1 MLEAIYHFDWNVFQ
15 WIEENLWNPVLDV
28 IFKVITVSGD
38 DGIIFILMGL
48 IFLGVGIFKK
58 NDKCKQI
65 GVAVLVSLLFMEVVN
80 NLILKELIARVRP
93 FNFDWTQ
100 YTWGGAFNFPEIVH
114 KPSSWSFPSG
124 HSSSA
129 FAACVAVF
137 WYNKKIGT
145 PAVIYAA
152 LMAFSRVYVHVHYCT
167 DVIGGS
173 LVGILYA
180 IAGVFIA
187 KALYEKV
194 LRDKVF
200 AKIEDK
206 LVKEKN

>member
-1 MLEAIYHFDWNVFQ
+1 MLESIYRFDWNAFQ
-15 WIEENLWNPVLDV
+15 WVEEHLWNPVLDV
-28 IFKVITVSGD
+28 IFKIITVSGD
-38 DGIIFILMGL
+38 EGIIFILMGL

-58 NDKCKQI
+58 NEKCKQI
-65 GVAVLVSLLFMEVVN
+65 GLAVLISLLFMQIVN
-80 NLILKELIARVRP
+80 NMVLKELIARVRP
-93 FNFDWTQ
+93 YNFDWSQ
-100 YTWGGAFNFPEIVH
+100 YSWAGTFNYPEIVH

-129 FAACVAVF
+129 FAACVAVL
-137 WYNKKIGT
+137 WYNKKVGI

-152 LMAFSRVYVHVHYCT
+152 LMAFSRLYIHVHYCT

-187 KALYEKV
+187 KFLYDKFLNEKV
-194 LRDKVF
+194 FV
-200 AKIEDK
+200 KIENK
-206 LVKEKN
+206 LVKEKK